1 MKTVLVTGPAG
12 FLGHHVIRQLNSNGI
27 RPRVLLPPDLDDDLP
42 NVKALNQQNV
52 EIIPG
57 DIDDPAVLQA
67 ACSGVDTIMHLHFE
81 ITLGGGPSAKKAL
94 HEENVQGTRNLLD
107 AAAKARVPRVV
118 ISSSA
123 LAVGLHHEANTL
135 DENADW
141 EQYAFSL
148 PYAESRRD
156 AEQMALSQTGLNLPE
171 VVVVNPSFTL
181 GPHDWIGAP
190 ANRLVMAMTSPKFC
204 ITAPIGFG
212 VLDVRDYA
220 DGVIRAAERGKPGR
234 RYILSSDN
242 LTPHQLAHEV
252 AGAVGNKPSKHF
264 FNLRTWIVYPIVVL
278 VELWSKLRGKS
289 SPVTRDI
296 LELWGRY
303 AWYDNSL
310 ARNELGWN
318 PRPLQETLRDTIEW
332 HKQNSAKEKD

>member
-1 MKTVLVTGPAG
+1 MKIVLVTGPAG

-42 NVKALNQQNV
+42 KVKALKQQDV
-52 EIIPG
+52 EIISG
-57 DIDDPAVLQA
+57 DIDSPAALQA
-67 ACSGVDTIMHLHFE
+67 ACNGVDTVLHLHFE
-81 ITLGGGPSAKKAL
+81 ITLGGDSSARKAL

-107 AAAKARVPRVV
+107 AAARARVSRVV

-123 LAVGLHHEANTL
+123 LAVGLHHEADTL
-135 DENADW
+135 DESADW

-156 AEQMALSQTGLNLPE
+156 AEQMALSQTGLNRPE
-171 VVVVNPSFTL
+171 VVVVSPSFTL

-190 ANRLVMAMTSPKFC
+190 ANRLVMAMTKPKFC
-204 ITAPIGFG
+204 LTAPIGFG

-220 DGVIRAAERGKPGR
+220 DGVIRAAKHGRPGQ
-234 RYILSSDN
+234 RYLLSSDN

-252 AGAVGNKPSKHF
+252 AKVVGNEPAKSF
-264 FNLRTWIVYPIVVL
+264 FSLRSWIVYPLVVL
-278 VELWSKLRGKS
+278 VELLSKLRGKS

-303 AWYDNSL
+303 AWYDTSL
-310 ARNELGWN
+310 ARNELGWK

-332 HKQNSAKEKD
+332 HKQNSARN